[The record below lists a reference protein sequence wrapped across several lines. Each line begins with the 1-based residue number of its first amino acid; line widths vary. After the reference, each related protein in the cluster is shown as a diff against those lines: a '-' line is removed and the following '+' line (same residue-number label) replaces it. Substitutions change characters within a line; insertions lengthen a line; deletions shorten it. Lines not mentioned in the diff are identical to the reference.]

1 MHIANG
7 HLPLIVALVFS
18 QIPLKAYRSAGLC
31 NTPARFAVKKRVERT
46 QAFWVQH
53 AKLHGACRVDCGLR
67 EHSAHA
73 TRALLGLLIPEL
85 GPVARDI
92 EAVLERAHALSE
104 EWQELLTRAGVNQA
118 SAVREIWWGQL
129 PSIASSLEADAQAL
143 YDHDPAASSVD
154 EVRVAYPGFFA
165 LGVYRL
171 AHALHQHGVPLL
183 PRLMTEYAHRET
195 GIDIHPGAQL
205 ASPVVIDHGT
215 GLVIGE
221 TTEVGRNVI
230 LYQGVTLGALSVT
243 KRQAGRK
250 RHPTLEDGVI
260 VYAGATILGGETRV
274 GRGSIV
280 GGGVFLTESIPPDS
294 QVLNRPEIQIR
305 PRKRLAAPSGEE
317 NP

>member
-1 MHIANG
+1 
-7 HLPLIVALVFS
+7 
-18 QIPLKAYRSAGLC
+18 
-31 NTPARFAVKKRVERT
+31 VERT
-46 QAFWVQH
+46 REFWAQH
-53 AKLHGACRVDCGLR
+53 AAAHQRCQVDCGLR
-67 EHSAHA
+67 EQTAHA

-85 GPVARDI
+85 GPAARDV
-92 EAVLERAHALSE
+92 EGVLERAQALSE

-118 SAVREIWWGQL
+118 ATIREAWWGEL
-129 PSIASSLEADAQAL
+129 PTLASDLEADAQAL

-154 EVRVAYPGFFA
+154 EVKVAYPGFFA

-171 AHALHQHGVPLL
+171 AHALHRHGVPLL

-250 RHPTLEDGVI
+250 RHPTLEDDVI

-317 NP
+317 TL

>member
-1 MHIANG
+1 M
-7 HLPLIVALVFS
+7 
-18 QIPLKAYRSAGLC
+18 
-31 NTPARFAVKKRVERT
+31 ERT
-46 QAFWVQH
+46 REFWAQH
-53 AKLHGACRVDCGLR
+53 AKAHGACQVDCGLR
-67 EHSAHA
+67 EHTAHA

-85 GPVARDI
+85 GPVARDVD
-92 EAVLERAHALSE
+92 AVLERAQALSD
-104 EWQELLTRAGVNQA
+104 EWQDLLARAGVVGP
-118 SAVREIWWGQL
+118 SAVREAWWGEL
-129 PSIASSLEADAQAL
+129 PAIASSLEADAQAL

-154 EVRVAYPGFFA
+154 EVKVAYPGFFA

-171 AHALHQHGVPLL
+171 AHALHRAGTPLL

-195 GIDIHPGAQL
+195 GIDIHPGARL

-250 RHPTLEDGVI
+250 RHPTLEDDVI
-260 VYAGATILGGETRV
+260 VYAGATILGGDTRI
-274 GRGSIV
+274 GRGSVV
-280 GGGVFLTESIPPDS
+280 GGGVFLTESIPPES
-294 QVLNRPEIQIR
+294 QVLNRPEMEVR
-305 PRKRLAAPSGEE
+305 PRKRLAATPREE